1 MRHFLR
7 TAVRVVSSALVP
19 NALSADGASLC
30 ADSLQGLCPIR
41 LHFIYYIIV
50 QIFFPFVKRVFHD
63 FITYPLPK

>member
-30 ADSLQGLCPIR
+30 ADSMQGLCPIR

-50 QIFFPFVKRVFHD
+50 QAFFPFVKRFFVL
-63 FITYPLPK
+63 FIIFTLTK